1 MPFPPV
7 CGLIES
13 DWNLKKFGLAFA
25 SSSFGINRIRFEF
38 KGAFVD
44 RPGNGR
50 FHGLIESDWNLKLR
64 GNSRAFLSFLGL
76 IESDWNLKLPKA
88 TR

>member
-1 MPFPPV
+1 M
-7 CGLIES
+7 
-13 DWNLKKFGLAFA
+13 
-25 SSSFGINRIRFEF
+25 EF